1 MLATGTKIQSMLTA
15 LLLLITTFFSAPAQA
30 QAWEAAAVVD
40 VSVSLEPMPELPNT
54 YVPDPGLYATVHARP
69 IDRQTAKQLSEHA
82 AQVIPELVERLGVG
96 TGRSMN
102 IVLAHDQGDFE
113 DLQPGRTHDWADG
126 TAWPQRSLIYL
137 KAPRARSG
145 NSKDLE
151 QVLEH
156 EVVHVLLGQA
166 FGRRPVPT
174 WLQEGMAQYYAGEV
188 TPDLPKRISRGMI
201 GGGLMSLE
209 QLSYGFPRNPQRADL
224 AYAQSADLINWLASE
239 HGEESLGVLVQ
250 QMSRGESMNASL
262 YTATGVTSAELE
274 EAWQSR
280 LKDSGLWLAAFFA
293 EGSFFV
299 LVIPLALFGAWGL
312 RKRQKETLARWEE
325 EERRRAAY
333 NAFVARTQWMSMG

>member
-1 MLATGTKIQSMLTA
+1 MLTA
-15 LLLLITTFFSAPAQA
+15 LLLLITTLFSAPAQA
-30 QAWEAAAVVD
+30 QAWEASTVVD

-69 IDRQTAKQLSEHA
+69 DDRRTAKQLSDHA
-82 AQVIPELVERLGVG
+82 LVVIPALAERLGVG

-102 IVLAHDQGDFE
+102 IVLAHDQADFE
-113 DLQPGRTHDWADG
+113 ELQPGRTHDWADG

-188 TPDLPKRISRGMI
+188 TPDLPERIARGMV
-201 GGGLMSLE
+201 GGGLMSLN
-209 QLSYGFPRNPQRADL
+209 QLSYGFPRSPQRADL

-239 HGEESLGVLVQ
+239 YGEQSLGVLVQ
-250 QMSRGESMNASL
+250 HMSRGESMNASL
-262 YTATGVTSAELE
+262 YAATGVTSTELE
-274 EAWQSR
+274 QAWQSR
-280 LKDSGLWLAAFFA
+280 LKDHGLWMAAFFA

-299 LVIPLALFGAWGL
+299 LVIPLALVGAWSL

-325 EERRRAAY
+325 EEQRRAAY
-333 NAFVARTQWMSMG
+333 EAFVKRTQWMSMG